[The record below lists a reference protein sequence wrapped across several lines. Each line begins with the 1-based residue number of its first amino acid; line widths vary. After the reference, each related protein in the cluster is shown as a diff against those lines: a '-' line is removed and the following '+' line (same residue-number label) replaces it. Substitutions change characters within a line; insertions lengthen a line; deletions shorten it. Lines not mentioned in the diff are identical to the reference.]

1 MWNACNSVIL
11 EHYADFA
18 GRARRSEFWWFYLAY
33 IIVLTALSILGDVN
47 PVFGIAYWGAAALL
61 FLPGL
66 AVSIRRLH
74 DSGKSGWWFLIL
86 LIPLVG
92 WIVFLVFM
100 LLPSDEGTNRYGR
113 PPDEV
118 EQVRAFGKGGRQ
130 VGVGPA
136 RGADPANLNE
146 TDAALSRTEPN
157 SVRPRPGHADEV
169 ASVTTRVR
177 WVLYAGVALVLAGPV
192 LLFFLGRFVLSHE
205 ALLLDHVAERR
216 TTLVELSL
224 WAGADPNYRDDE
236 GRSALPVAVELGD
249 PDIVLPLLDA
259 GADPDGRTADGEPA
273 ASLAASAGDVPIL
286 AMLLDA
292 GADPNARGESG
303 IPVLVP
309 AAIQGDTEIVR
320 LLLDAGADP
329 NTLAEQDLSV
339 LAIAV
344 DRGNTEVV
352 RLLLEAGA
360 DPNGP
365 GIAEL
370 VQKSGNADLLEL
382 LEAGALTAEAL
393 FTLAELGLNALA
405 NIDKFIEGMLCIFTL
420 GFGC

>member
-1 MWNACNSVIL
+1 
-11 EHYADFA
+11 
-18 GRARRSEFWWFYLAY
+18 
-33 IIVLTALSILGDVN
+33 
-47 PVFGIAYWGAAALL
+47 
-61 FLPGL
+61 
-66 AVSIRRLH
+66 
-74 DSGKSGWWFLIL
+74 
-86 LIPLVG
+86 
-92 WIVFLVFM
+92 M
-100 LLPSDEGTNRYGR
+100 LLPSDGGANRYGR

-118 EQVRAFGKGGRQ
+118 EQTRALGKGGRQ

-136 RGADPANLNE
+136 RGADPPNLNE
-146 TDAALSRTEPN
+146 SDAALSRTEPN
-157 SVRPRPGHADEV
+157 SFRPRDAAEV

-177 WVLYAGVALVLAGPV
+177 WVLYAGVALVLVGPV

-249 PDIVLPLLDA
+249 PEIVLPLLDA

-309 AAIQGDTEIVR
+309 AAIAGDAEIVR

-352 RLLLEAGA
+352 RLLLAAGA

>member
-1 MWNACNSVIL
+1 MGCSPPRPEYVSHLDPN
-11 EHYADFA
+11 
-18 GRARRSEFWWFYLAY
+18 R
-33 IIVLTALSILGDVN
+33 TA
-47 PVFGIAYWGAAALL
+47 
-61 FLPGL
+61 
-66 AVSIRRLH
+66 
-74 DSGKSGWWFLIL
+74 
-86 LIPLVG
+86 
-92 WIVFLVFM
+92 
-100 LLPSDEGTNRYGR
+100 
-113 PPDEV
+113 
-118 EQVRAFGKGGRQ
+118 
-130 VGVGPA
+130 
-136 RGADPANLNE
+136 ADPVQE
-146 TDAALSRTEPN
+146 TDA
-157 SVRPRPGHADEV
+157 
-169 ASVTTRVR
+169 VTPRVR
-177 WVLYAGVALVLAGPV
+177 FVLFAAVALVLAGPV
-192 LLFFLGRFVLSHE
+192 LLFFLARLILSHD

-216 TTLVELSL
+216 TPLVELSL
-224 WAGADPNYRDDE
+224 WAGADPNYRDDD

-249 PDIVLPLLDA
+249 PEIVLPLLDA

-273 ASLAASAGDVPIL
+273 ASLAASAGDAGIL

-303 IPVLVP
+303 VAVLVP
-309 AAIQGDTEIVR
+309 AAIAGDAEVVR

-329 NTLAEQDLSV
+329 NTLAEQDLTV
-339 LAIAV
+339 LALAV

-352 RLLLEAGA
+352 RLLLAAGA

>member
-1 MWNACNSVIL
+1 M
-11 EHYADFA
+11 
-18 GRARRSEFWWFYLAY
+18 
-33 IIVLTALSILGDVN
+33 TA
-47 PVFGIAYWGAAALL
+47 
-61 FLPGL
+61 
-66 AVSIRRLH
+66 
-74 DSGKSGWWFLIL
+74 
-86 LIPLVG
+86 
-92 WIVFLVFM
+92 
-100 LLPSDEGTNRYGR
+100 
-113 PPDEV
+113 
-118 EQVRAFGKGGRQ
+118 
-130 VGVGPA
+130 
-136 RGADPANLNE
+136 
-146 TDAALSRTEPN
+146 
-157 SVRPRPGHADEV
+157 
-169 ASVTTRVR
+169 RVR
-177 WVLYAGVALVLAGPV
+177 FVLFAAVALVLAGPA
-192 LLFFLGRFVLSHE
+192 LLFFLGRLVLGND

-216 TTLVELSL
+216 TPLVELSL
-224 WAGADPNYRDDE
+224 WAGADPNYRDDD
-236 GRSALPVAVELGD
+236 GRSALPVAVEHAD
-249 PDIVLPLLDA
+249 WEIVPLLLEA
-259 GADPDGRTADGEPA
+259 GADPNARTSDGEPA
-273 ASLAASAGDVPIL
+273 AAVAAGNGNAGIL

-309 AAIQGDTEIVR
+309 AAIAGDAQIVR

-329 NTLAEQDLSV
+329 NTLAEEDLSV

-365 GIAEL
+365 GIAKL

-405 NIDKFIEGMLCIFTL
+405 NIDTFIEGMLCIFTL